1 MLALWVNDLSWY
13 LAGRPWASANLHYFI
28 FGHISYQYF
37 NNTWVSF
44 ATIFLL

>member
-13 LAGRPWASANLHYFI
+13 LAGTVKKIAFNFWP
-28 FGHISYQYF
+28 YF
-37 NNTWVSF
+37 NNTGTWVLF